1 MHYAALH
8 PESRALLNSWEAL
21 NGFKA
26 ETEAAPAPQTDA
38 TCMVERLFLAQRLG
52 EGVFSFKTV
61 GQALKSWTGR
71 DLRDHDVSTLVQG
84 PDRAMLRA
92 LLDAAVAAPGP
103 AIARLAAFG
112 VGPGQRQDVELVVL
126 PLVERGQADRIL
138 GLFQPLSP
146 RIRIAQ
152 PALRLAITAILPPA
166 PTAPE
171 RPGLRLVASND

>member
-1 MHYAALH
+1 
-8 PESRALLNSWEAL
+8 LLSSWEAL

-26 ETEAAPAPQTDA
+26 ETDAAPAPQPDA
-38 TCMVERLFLAQRLG
+38 TGMVERLFLAQRLG
-52 EGVFSFKTV
+52 EGVFCFKTV
-61 GQALKSWTGR
+61 GQALKAWTGR
-71 DLRDHDVSTLVQG
+71 DLRDHDLSTLVQG

-103 AIARLAAFG
+103 AIVRLAAFG
-112 VGPGQRQDVELVVL
+112 IGPDQRQDVELVVL
-126 PLVERGQADRIL
+126 PLVERGHADRIL

-146 RIRIAQ
+146 RQKIAR

-166 PTAPE
+166 PIPPD